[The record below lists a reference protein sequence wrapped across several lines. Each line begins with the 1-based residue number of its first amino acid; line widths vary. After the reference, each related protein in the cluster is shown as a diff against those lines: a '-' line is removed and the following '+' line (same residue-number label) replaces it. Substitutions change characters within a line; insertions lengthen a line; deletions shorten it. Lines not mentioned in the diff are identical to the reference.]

1 MISKKLL
8 YSKVL
13 GLAVAALTFVAC
25 TDTWDDHYES
35 LGSGTNS
42 MHEGSLWQ
50 AISTNSNLSN
60 FASVLEACNYKP
72 VLDGSQVFTVF
83 APTNDQFTQAQAE
96 AWIND
101 YKQQVAANVPQK
113 NNTVLKEFVQNHI
126 ALYNHSVSS
135 LRIDSIVM
143 MNGKYAVLSDTA
155 INGVKLLDKNQL
167 YENGVLYTLDK
178 QVNYL
183 PTVFEYVSKDSELD
197 SLSSFLYNPHY
208 YYREF
213 DPGQSVPG
221 SIVDG
226 KMQYLDS
233 VFYQINELFSWTGR
247 INSEDSTYL
256 FLAPKNDTWKELVEK
271 YEPYFNYPERVAN
284 RDSLVYTM
292 PRLAVLAGS
301 SFSRT
306 FNSDEQLQ
314 DSAMSTE
321 ATINYVNRKSQ
332 WFRPFEYYQY
342 FKPLEAKGAMGNVE
356 KVQCSNG
363 EVLKTSDWNITDLNT
378 FNSYIFSVSKIKE
391 VSKVKDQSS
400 TNTTDSIET
409 IMQVLHSVAS
419 DSKFFDKLWG
429 NQYIEFDQRTT
440 TMNHSVTYIL
450 PNVLSNMGYDIYLV
464 TAPALAGDSTA
475 SEFQRLPTEVRCT
488 VFNPGKGEEQLMGAD
503 GTHKTFVTTKDAIDY
518 ILLAE
523 NYQFNTCTLG
533 VTEDDLQACLK
544 IETRVGNAD
553 IRNNKKTRTMRINC
567 ILLVPHGT
575 LEIVDALP
583 SEIGSPAV
591 PVAANHVGT
600 PGVLLYPHGKYTD
613 RSYKAWYL
621 QR

>member
-1 MISKKLL
+1 
-8 YSKVL
+8 V
-13 GLAVAALTFVAC
+13 
-25 TDTWDDHYES
+25 H
-35 LGSGTNS
+35 
-42 MHEGSLWQ
+42 
-50 AISTNSNLSN
+50 
-60 FASVLEACNYKP
+60 
-72 VLDGSQVFTVF
+72 
-83 APTNDQFTQAQAE
+83 
-96 AWIND
+96 
-101 YKQQVAANVPQK
+101 QK

-135 LRIDSIVM
+135 LRVDSIVM

-342 FKPLEAKGAMGNVE
+342 FKPLEANGAMGNVE

-363 EVLKTSDWNITDLNT
+363 EVLKTTDWNISDLNT
-378 FNSYIFSVSKIKE
+378 FNTYVFSTSKIKE
-391 VSKVKDQSS
+391 VSKVKNSSS
-400 TNTTDSIET
+400 TNVTDSIET
-409 IMQVLHSVAS
+409 IKAQMHYVTS
-419 DSKFFDKLWG
+419 DNKYFDKLWG
-429 NQYIEFDQRTT
+429 NQYIEFEQQTT
-440 TMNHSVTYIL
+440 TMNHYVTYIL

-464 TAPALAGDSTA
+464 AAPALAGDSTA
-475 SEFQRLPTEVRCT
+475 SDVSRLPTEVRCT
-488 VFNPGKGEEQLMGAD
+488 IFNPGKGEEQLMGPD
-503 GTHKTFVTTKDAIDY
+503 GTHKTFVTTPDAVDY

-523 NYQFNTCTLG
+523 NYQFNTCTYN
-533 VTEDDLQACLK
+533 VAESDLQACLK

-575 LEIVDALP
+575 LELVDALP

-613 RSYKAWYL
+613 RSYRAWYL